1 MSEHRRTADAVWAEL
16 VRRHDEHVATHGYDG
31 TVADH
36 NPVAA
41 VLACSDARVPP
52 SVLFGQ
58 DAGSLFVVRIAG
70 SSATAGA
77 VASLTFAVEHLGCGL
92 VVVLGHTN
100 CGAVR
105 AALDDSPDPVLAP
118 VLAPILAPIDEML
131 AACRSCDG
139 DLDAAVAA
147 NVAHNLRRLRRNRG
161 PLGNAIA
168 EGRAVLRGAVHDL
181 ATGRLVEITE
191 EGPAGESPALS
202 VPIP

>member
-1 MSEHRRTADAVWAEL
+1 MSERHDPEAVWTEL

-36 NPVAA
+36 SPSAA

-77 VASLTFAVEHLGCGL
+77 VASLTFAVEHLGCPL
-92 VVVLGHTN
+92 VIVLGHTN

-105 AALDDSPDPVLAP
+105 AALDETPDPVLAP

-131 AACRSCDG
+131 AACGSCNG

-147 NVAHNLRRLRRNRG
+147 NVAHNLRRLRGNRG
-161 PLGNAIA
+161 PLGRALA
-168 EGRAVLRGAVHDL
+168 DGRAVLRGAVHDL
-181 ATGRLVEITE
+181 ASGRLVEITE
-191 EGPAGESPALS
+191 EDPTNGPTALS
-202 VPIP
+202 VPMP

>member
-1 MSEHRRTADAVWAEL
+1 
-16 VRRHDEHVATHGYDG
+16 
-31 TVADH
+31 
-36 NPVAA
+36 
-41 VLACSDARVPP
+41 
-52 SVLFGQ
+52 
-58 DAGSLFVVRIAG
+58 
-70 SSATAGA
+70 

-131 AACRSCDG
+131 AACQSCDG

-181 ATGRLVEITE
+181 ATGRLIEITE